1 MITKTA
7 MIAVIGRPNVG
18 KSTLVNA
25 MVGEKI
31 SIVSPKPQ
39 TTRYRIFGVAERGD
53 TQLVFADTPGF
64 HKARNKLGEYM
75 VKVVAES
82 VSDVD
87 AACLV
92 VEPKANVG
100 RQEELLIERIKEL
113 GIPAV
118 LVINKIDTVEKD
130 ELLPVIAAYAER
142 YEFDAIVP
150 VSAKRADGIEIL
162 IDVLKKFAA
171 EGPQL
176 FPDDMMTDQ
185 TERQLCAEII
195 REKMLM
201 ALESEVPH
209 GINVEITGFKE
220 RDDLVD
226 EIDATIYC
234 EKQSH
239 KGIIIGKN
247 GEMLKK
253 IGEAARADME
263 KMLDARVFLQ
273 TWVKVKENWR
283 DSGANLKSFGFSEE

>member
-118 LVINKIDTVEKD
+118 LVINKIDTVEKE

-142 YEFDAIVP
+142 HEFDAIVP

-162 IDVLKKFAA
+162 IDELLKFSA

-176 FPDDMMTDQ
+176 FPDDMMTEQ

-201 ALESEVPH
+201 ALDSEVPH
-209 GINVEITGFKE
+209 GVNVEITGFKE
-220 RDDLVD
+220 REDGVD

-263 KMLDARVFLQ
+263 KMLDAKVFLQ

>member
-1 MITKTA
+1 
-7 MIAVIGRPNVG
+7 
-18 KSTLVNA
+18 
-25 MVGEKI
+25 
-31 SIVSPKPQ
+31 
-39 TTRYRIFGVAERGD
+39 
-53 TQLVFADTPGF
+53 
-64 HKARNKLGEYM
+64 
-75 VKVVAES
+75 
-82 VSDVD
+82 
-87 AACLV
+87 
-92 VEPKANVG
+92 

-209 GINVEITGFKE
+209 GVNVEITGFKE
-220 RDDLVD
+220 REDGVD

-263 KMLDARVFLQ
+263 KMLDAKVFLQ

>member
-1 MITKTA
+1 MTKNIFVT
-7 MIAVIGRPNVG
+7 IAGRANAG
-18 KSTLVNA
+18 KSSLLNA
-25 MVGEKI
+25 LVGEKI
-31 SIVSPKPQ
+31 AAVSDKPQ
-39 TTRYRIFGVAERGD
+39 TTRTKITGVLTKGE
-53 TQLVFADTPGF
+53 TQFVFMDTPGM

-75 VKVVAES
+75 VKVVAAS

-162 IDVLKKFAA
+162 IDELKKFAA